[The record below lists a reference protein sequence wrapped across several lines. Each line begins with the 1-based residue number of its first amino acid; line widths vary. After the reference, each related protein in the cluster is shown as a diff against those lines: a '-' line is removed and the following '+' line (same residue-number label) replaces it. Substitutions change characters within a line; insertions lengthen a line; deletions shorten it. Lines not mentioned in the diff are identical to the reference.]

1 MQLKRGVQQRYQN
14 RVQLYAY
21 PLSLAMNLSISYR
34 DYLHA
39 YGAGVDFFKLIQNN
53 TEGKVNESIIGKYDD
68 GVLMMMYDSV
78 VIVSKDEL
86 VK

>member
-1 MQLKRGVQQRYQN
+1 M
-14 RVQLYAY
+14 
-21 PLSLAMNLSISYR
+21 
-34 DYLHA
+34 
-39 YGAGVDFFKLIQNN
+39 
-53 TEGKVNESIIGKYDD
+53 EGKVNESIIGKYDD